1 MVRLSGIGLEM
12 STLERVEVE
21 NRLRWFE
28 LVKKRHV
35 DSVVRRADQMKD
47 NQITRGRG
55 RPKKL

>member
-1 MVRLSGIGLEM
+1 M